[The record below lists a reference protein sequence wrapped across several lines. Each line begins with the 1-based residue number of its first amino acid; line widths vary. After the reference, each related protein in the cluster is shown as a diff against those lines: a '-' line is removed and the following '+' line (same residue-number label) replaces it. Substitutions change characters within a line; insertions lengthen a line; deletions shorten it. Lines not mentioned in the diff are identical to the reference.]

1 MEKSNMNQSKSFV
14 SNSPEYSS
22 KDEYR
27 HRRRLEM
34 KRRFGILQSKRNHLE
49 RELDAIK
56 NSMFLLNQ
64 QMQTYEAYEQLTMQ

>member
-1 MEKSNMNQSKSFV
+1 MEKSKEKQSKSLM
-14 SNSPEYSS
+14 SKSPGYTS

-27 HRRRLEM
+27 YRRRLEM

-56 NSMFLLNQ
+56 NSMFLLDQ
-64 QMQTYEAYEQLTMQ
+64 QMRTYEAYEQLSIQ